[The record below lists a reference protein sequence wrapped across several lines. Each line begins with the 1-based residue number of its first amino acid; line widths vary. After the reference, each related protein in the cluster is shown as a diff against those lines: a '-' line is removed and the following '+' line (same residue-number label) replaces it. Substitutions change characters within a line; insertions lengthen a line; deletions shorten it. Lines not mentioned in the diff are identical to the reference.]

1 MRFDRLA
8 EHQIRKAEAEGR
20 LKNLKGAGKP
30 LPRDATSG
38 SADAVGFRIMS
49 ENGAV
54 PEEITLRK
62 AVEQQRAVLQQTTD
76 PEQHRREMRKLSDMQ
91 LRLAIQEE
99 ARRRF
104 Y

>member
-8 EHQIRKAEAEGR
+8 EHQIRKAEAEGQ
-20 LKNLKGAGKP
+20 LKNL
-30 LPRDATSG
+30 
-38 SADAVGFRIMS
+38 
-49 ENGAV
+49 NGAV

-62 AVEQQRAVLQQTTD
+62 AVEQQRAELQQTTD
-76 PEQHRREMRKLSDMQ
+76 PEQHRSEMRKLSDMQ